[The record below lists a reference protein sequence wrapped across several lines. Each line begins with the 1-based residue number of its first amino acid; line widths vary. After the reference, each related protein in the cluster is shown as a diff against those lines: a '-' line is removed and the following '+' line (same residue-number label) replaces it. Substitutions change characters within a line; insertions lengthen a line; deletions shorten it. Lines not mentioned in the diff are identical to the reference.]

1 MDLRKALTGNKK
13 GISSFTLRLIGFVFT
28 FIDCIYISGL
38 GRNWMA
44 SMRWA
49 AFPIFAYLLTE
60 GYEKTTSRQ
69 LYLRRLALFTV
80 IAEVPYDLLF
90 FAQPVR
96 WQSQS
101 VMLTLLIGYIAVW
114 LTDIIRRKVDNLV
127 VSILTIIAVTWGA
140 SELAEYTHSYFYK
153 YGIIIIMLFY
163 VANHVPYKKLP
174 EAALFIYLALMIETE
189 YAFSLRL
196 GGYMYEIPRQIF
208 SILALVFIWM
218 YNGERGP
225 KGIAYRLG
233 FYLVYP
239 LMMLLIVLV
248 RLIIV

>member
-1 MDLRKALTGNKK
+1 
-13 GISSFTLRLIGFVFT
+13 
-28 FIDCIYISGL
+28 
-38 GRNWMA
+38 
-44 SMRWA
+44 
-49 AFPIFAYLLTE
+49 
-60 GYEKTTSRQ
+60 
-69 LYLRRLALFTV
+69 
-80 IAEVPYDLLF
+80 
-90 FAQPVR
+90 
-96 WQSQS
+96 
-101 VMLTLLIGYIAVW
+101 MLTLLIGYIAIW

-225 KGIAYRLG
+225 KGIAFRLG